1 MPHDWKRIDIE
12 GLEFSYA
19 RNCRDTPMLNGVS
32 LTLNR
37 GETIALVGPSGSGKS
52 TLMRV
57 LAGLYDPNRGLNLLQ
72 RFDRVMLMDD
82 GMVVDS
88 GSVTELLER
97 QPLFR
102 ELWNRSL
109 SPEASALAA

>member
-1 MPHDWKRIDIE
+1 
-12 GLEFSYA
+12 
-19 RNCRDTPMLNGVS
+19 
-32 LTLNR
+32 
-37 GETIALVGPSGSGKS
+37 
-52 TLMRV
+52 
-57 LAGLYDPNRGLNLLQ
+57 
-72 RFDRVMLMDD
+72 MLMDD